1 MQIFFI
7 SFLSLL
13 SLSLGALK
21 GSQVKEPWLRL
32 EADRCTSIIMG
43 KNAGLNGPM
52 TTHTADCADCD
63 FRLSR
68 TPAKHHPAGSMRPL
82 FLYTSAYPSLVTE
95 ERGET
100 WKRKNLEGSPQQL
113 SIWKKNGTEV
123 VGYIPQV
130 PYTYSLVEGGYGI
143 MNEHQ
148 VAIGE
153 STCAAKLWT
162 KPFGYGG
169 SARIEARELTL
180 LALERTKTAREAV
193 QLMGD
198 LGDALGFYGADW
210 SGGDLSK
217 GEAGEALTV
226 VDTKEAW
233 IFHIM
238 PDDTGKSSVW
248 VAQRVPDNHV
258 CISIIFYLIHSLFF
272 SNIYILLSYTGCCSS
287 QSICDPQSSK
297 RAK

>member
-1 MQIFFI
+1 MKFF
-7 SFLSLL
+7 FLVLLALFSLAL
-13 SLSLGALK
+13 AALK
-21 GSQVKEPWLRL
+21 GSNVKEPWLRL
-32 EADRCTSIIMG
+32 ESDRCTTIIMG
-43 KNAGLNGPM
+43 KDAGIQGPM

-68 TPAKHHPAGSMRPL
+68 TPAKHHPPGSMRPL
-82 FLYTSAYPSLVTE
+82 YIYTSSYPSLVTE
-95 ERGET
+95 DRGET
-100 WKRKNLEGSPQQL
+100 WKRKNLEGSPHQL
-113 SIWKKNGTEV
+113 NFWKKNGTEI

-130 PYTYSLVEGGYGI
+130 PYTYALVEGGYGI

-148 VAIGE
+148 VSMGE

-169 SARIEARELTL
+169 HARIEARELSL
-180 LALERTKTAREAV
+180 IALERTKTAREAV
-193 QLMGD
+193 LLMGE
-198 LGDALGFYGADW
+198 LGDTLGFYGADW

-258 CISIIFYLIHSLFF
+258 SFFIHHIWLPSLTL
-272 SNIYILLSYTGCCSS
+272 SSLLSFAGRRCC
-287 QSICDPQSSK
+287 QSVRYPQGSK
-297 RAK
+297 